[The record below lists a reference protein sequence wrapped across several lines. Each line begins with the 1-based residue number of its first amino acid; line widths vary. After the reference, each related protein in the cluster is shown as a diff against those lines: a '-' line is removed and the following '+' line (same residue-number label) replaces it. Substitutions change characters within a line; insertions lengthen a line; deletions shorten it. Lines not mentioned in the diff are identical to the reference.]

1 MRTTS
6 IFTVRAEPTSARLL
20 TASFLSTEGYSPEWD
35 YEWDGTARK
44 GSRALHFMA
53 GGIAQ
58 SYSFDLNIRY
68 LSGTNGD
75 TRSLIEVRQEAR
87 AYTGDSVGTSKTQ
100 AEVEH
105 LDAGLRVALEF
116 AGVLEHS
123 EMARC

>member
-1 MRTTS
+1 MLQSSILPLHAPTGDVTGAICLHVDITAAKRLEAQMRQGQRMES
-6 IFTVRAEPTSARLL
+6 IGR
-20 TASFLSTEGYSPEWD
+20 
-35 YEWDGTARK
+35 
-44 GSRALHFMA
+44 MA